1 MSWFFYTTL
10 WALSLAGT
18 TWVLA
23 DNLPTRLVFLLALL
37 CLYLITLALGSAY
50 PRMNFYFASVCRGP
64 ADQGWVSLTFDDGPD
79 PKVTPEL
86 LQILKD
92 EGVKAAFFMVGRAA
106 EAHPALVK
114 RVEADGHL
122 IGNHMF
128 DHQAGWPFRPAFAIR
143 QELARA
149 NELLAKL
156 IGNRPRFVRMPFS
169 ISRPGL
175 VRTFRKLNL
184 TPVGWD
190 VRGLEG
196 VYREP
201 ARIAEHVANEA
212 RNGSVILLHECYY
225 RTLDFGPERVVET
238 VRLVIAR
245 LRERGFVFK
254 RLDEMLELEGY
265 IHEA

>member
-10 WALSLAGT
+10 WTLSLVGT

-23 DNLPTRLVFLLALL
+23 DDLATRLSLSLGLLAA
-37 CLYLITLALGSAY
+37 YLITLAMGSFY
-50 PRMNFYFASVCRGP
+50 PRLNFYFSCVHRGP
-64 ADQGWVSLTFDDGPD
+64 ADQGWVSLTIDDGPD
-79 PKVTPEL
+79 PKVTPKL
-86 LQILKD
+86 LEALKD
-92 EGVKAAFFMVGRAA
+92 EGVKATFFLVGLAA

-122 IGNHMF
+122 IGNHMYY
-128 DHQAGWPFRPAFAIR
+128 HKATWPFRPAFAIR
-143 QELARA
+143 QELERA
-149 NELLAKL
+149 NALLAKL

-169 ISRPGL
+169 VGRPGL
-175 VRTFRKLNL
+175 ARAFRKLNL

-201 ARIAEHVANEA
+201 ARIAEHVAREA
-212 RNGSVILLHECYY
+212 RNGSVILLHECYFHAA
-225 RTLDFGPERVVET
+225 DFGAERVVET
-238 VRLVIAR
+238 ARLVIAR

-254 RLDEMLELEGY
+254 RLDEMLETEGY
-265 IHEA
+265 HREV